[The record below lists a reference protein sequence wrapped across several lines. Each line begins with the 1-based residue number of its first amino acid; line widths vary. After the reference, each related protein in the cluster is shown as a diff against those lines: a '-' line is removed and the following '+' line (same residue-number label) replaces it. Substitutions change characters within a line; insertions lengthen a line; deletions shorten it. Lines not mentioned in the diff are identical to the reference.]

1 MLLDKQL
8 LVSEAQ
14 AVTAS
19 AASTNIIDLSAYR
32 NVGVGKDIEAALF
45 VDEAATAAGA
55 ATVQFGIET
64 DDNAGFSSATQLYLS
79 PAIPKASIVPGFNPF
94 AGLKLPAGVERYL
107 RFYYTVATGPLTAGK
122 FTGGLILASDQWRAY
137 PNGI

>member
-1 MLLDKQL
+1 MLIDKQL

-19 AASTNIIDLSAYR
+19 AVSTNVIDLSAYR

-55 ATVQFGIET
+55 ATVDFEIQT
-64 DDNAGFSSATQLYLS
+64 DDNAGFSTPTTVFKVSAV
-79 PAIPKASIVPGFNPF
+79 PKASIVPGYNPF
-94 AGLKLPAGVERYL
+94 AGFKLPAGVERYL
-107 RFYYTVATGPLTAGK
+107 RFNYTVATGPLTAGK